1 MELSARLSANGDADF
16 PTIDGAP
23 VRPIDHIL
31 LRGDAARA
39 ALDGRSGRY
48 SYAELEEAVGRL
60 AGWLAG
66 FGLENG
72 ARVASWIAKGPVAA
86 LMPLAA
92 PRAGLVHVP
101 INPLLKHAQVA
112 HILADSGAMLLIG
125 TAARLDS
132 LSPGDVPP
140 GCHLH
145 REDDAAC
152 AISGGAA
159 IGPSSAKPQDL
170 AAILYTSGST
180 GRPKGV
186 MLSHANLWL
195 GAVGVADYLGMTA
208 EDRTACVL
216 PFSFDYGQNQLFS
229 TWMAGGCVYPLD
241 YLTPRDV
248 MKLVDRRDITT
259 LAGVPPLWVQ
269 LTELDWPAE
278 VAAKLKRL
286 TNSGGALTRP
296 LVGKLRSLFPKADLY
311 PMYGLTEAFRS
322 TYLAPALVDSH
333 PDSMG
338 SAIPFAEIL
347 VVRPDGSITADE
359 EPGELVHCGP
369 LVAQGYWRDAARTAE
384 RFRPAPPASR
394 YGGMAVW
401 SGDTVRRDAAGLL
414 YFVGRDDAMIKSAG
428 NRISPTEIEEA
439 AVAVP
444 GVTEAVALGVKDDR
458 LGQAVRLLLRAADP
472 AVAQA
477 VAAHLKSELPNFMQ
491 PKDIVVIPDFPRN
504 PNGKIDR
511 VALAMEYG
519 A

>member
-1 MELSARLSANGDADF
+1 MAHGPA
-16 PTIDGAP
+16 TIDD
-23 VRPIDHIL
+23 VTLRPIDHVL
-31 LRGDAARA
+31 AHGDPARL
-39 ALDGRSGRY
+39 ALDGRSGSY
-48 SYAELEEAVGRL
+48 SFAELERTLGRL

-66 FGLENG
+66 FGLVPG
-72 ARVASWIAKGPVAA
+72 ARVASWMAKGPVAA

-101 INPLLKHAQVA
+101 VNPLLKHAQVA
-112 HILADSGAMLLIG
+112 HILADSGADLLIG
-125 TAARLDS
+125 TAARLDT
-132 LSPGDVPP
+132 LQPGDVPP
-140 GCHLH
+140 GCQRH

-152 AISGGAA
+152 AMSGGAA
-159 IGPSSAKPQDL
+159 LGPSDAKPGDL

-180 GRPKGV
+180 GQPKGV

-195 GAVGVADYLGMTA
+195 GAVAVADYLDLTA
-208 EDRTACVL
+208 ADLTACIL

-229 TWMAGGCVYPLD
+229 TWVAGGCVYPLD

-248 MKLVDRRDITT
+248 MKLIDRRDITT

-269 LTELDWPAE
+269 LTELDWPPD
-278 VAAKLKRL
+278 VAGKLRRL

-296 LVGKLRSLFPKADLY
+296 LVAKLRALFPQAALY

-322 TYLAPALVDSH
+322 TYLPPALVDSH

-338 SAIPFAEIL
+338 SAIPHAEIL
-347 VVRPDGSITADE
+347 VVRPDGSVTDDD

-369 LVAQGYWRDAARTAE
+369 LVAQGYWRDPERTAE
-384 RFRPAPPASR
+384 RFRPAPFASR

-439 AVAVP
+439 AVAVA
-444 GVTEAVALGVKDDR
+444 GVAEAVALGVKDER
-458 LGQAVRLLLRAADP
+458 LGQAVLLLLRAEDGDIIP
-472 AVAQA
+472 AT
-477 VAAHLKSELPNFMQ
+477 AAHLKAELPNFMQ
-491 PKDIVVIPDFPRN
+491 PREMLVLPEFPRN

-511 VALAMEYG
+511 VALAREF
-519 A
+519 AS